1 MKPLPSFVMW
11 DQNRLQVQVLHYHGL
26 NPVSHWVQ
34 LKDISLVNEMPVHTR
49 ILYKSDPETIK
60 HVTNSYK
67 YTNTYWMINIKES
80 LACGQ
85 LVRLFDL
92 LKSSYSQEH
101 ADWRTQGKEIH
112 RLKVQSVVDDR
123 HLQKVY

>member
-1 MKPLPSFVMW
+1 MW
-11 DQNRLQVQVLHYHGL
+11 DQNRLQVQVWHYHGL

-67 YTNTYWMINIKES
+67 YTNTYWMINIEES

-85 LVRLFDL
+85 LVRLFDI